1 MKKKK
6 IYKRQRQQ
14 VGDVFIVTKV
24 LFEDPTLHLQFWFFG
39 RKSNLN
45 QKIYFNFIYLIST

>member
-1 MKKKK
+1 MKKKFFC
-6 IYKRQRQQ
+6 KRQRQQ